1 MDWTGPLAPGQ
12 FWGKLDRSDKTLPPR
27 AWHPLEDHCV
37 DVACCAEALLTRT
50 LLGDRLATLG
60 GQASLHP
67 AQIAR
72 LCVLAGMHDLGKFNH
87 GFQAKDGRGGPTAGH
102 VSEGVSLVYSA
113 RRTAAY
119 QDALNLGLLGS
130 WGQSVGQNASLQ
142 LLIAS
147 VSHHGRPGQLEPH
160 GAVDS
165 LWRERAGHAP
175 LVALR
180 RLTERLL
187 QMFPDALADN
197 VPPLPSAPA
206 FQHAFMGLMT
216 LADWLGSDRREFV
229 YSREGDPPREVFAR
243 PTAARLL
250 LRSGLDGAS
259 ARARLGGVAPDFTRL
274 TRRGFPPRPLQT
286 TVLNLPL
293 PDGPSLTLIEAETG
307 SGKTEAALAR
317 FFALYAAGR
326 VDGMFFA
333 VPTRAAAAQ
342 LHRRVFEA
350 VAGTL
355 GEDEVAPPVV
365 LAVPGYLRVDGDE
378 GRRGLA
384 AFEVL
389 WTDDPTDAN
398 APRRWAAE
406 NSKRFLAGAVVVG
419 TVDQALLGALAV
431 NHSHLRAT
439 SLLRQLLVVDEVH
452 ASDPYMTRLLRTL
465 LRRQRE
471 AGGHAL
477 LMSATYA
484 DEARA
489 ILMDEPAAPN
499 LAAAVAAPFPRVSER
514 VGAQRIDHVVQGSAR
529 EKRVSW
535 SLQPVMPAPEAVVEQ
550 ALDAAQQG
558 ARVIVLRNTV
568 RDALLTQAALEAQAA
583 ALGVPEALLFSCEG
597 RLCPHHGRFAPED
610 RRRLDLALERRF
622 EAPGGLVVVST
633 QTLEQSLDIDADL
646 LITDLCPIDVLLQ
659 RVGRLHRHA
668 RARPAGFEEARCVV
682 LTPPEPDSLLT
693 IIRRGGDGKGP
704 YGWGTVYSNLLAL
717 QSTWAL
723 LRARPVA
730 RVPAENRALV
740 EGALHSEVYRA
751 LLEEDPR
758 WAAHRERLM
767 GRAMAERVQAD
778 LNLSR
783 WEANVTDQSA
793 LFPDDGRKL
802 PTRLGEEG
810 RRLRLTPPARS
821 PFGATL
827 TEINLPAHQSQDVPG
842 DVEAVTITQDVEG
855 FTFEAGR
862 PWRYTRRGLER
873 VIA

>member
-1 MDWTGPLAPGQ
+1 MGL
-12 FWGKLDRSDKTLPPR
+12 
-27 AWHPLEDHCV
+27 
-37 DVACCAEALLTRT
+37 
-50 LLGDRLATLG
+50 
-60 GQASLHP
+60 
-67 AQIAR
+67 
-72 LCVLAGMHDLGKFNH
+72 
-87 GFQAKDGRGGPTAGH
+87 RG
-102 VSEGVSLVYSA
+102 
-113 RRTAAY
+113 
-119 QDALNLGLLGS
+119 
-130 WGQSVGQNASLQ
+130 
-142 LLIAS
+142 
-147 VSHHGRPGQLEPH
+147 
-160 GAVDS
+160 
-165 LWRERAGHAP
+165 
-175 LVALR
+175 
-180 RLTERLL
+180 LTERLL
-187 QMFPDALADN
+187 QIFPDALADDA
-197 VPPLPSAPA
+197 PLLPSAPA

-216 LADWLGSDRREFV
+216 LADWLGSDRRVFE
-229 YSREGDPPREVFAR
+229 YSQAGAPRREVFAR
-243 PTAARLL
+243 PAAARLL
-250 LRSGLDGAS
+250 LASGLDGAS

-274 TRRGFPPRPLQT
+274 TRRGFSPRALQT

-317 FFALYAAGR
+317 FFALYAAGL

-350 VAGTL
+350 VESAL
-355 GEDEVAPPVV
+355 GSDDVAPPVV

-389 WTDDPTDAN
+389 WTDDPTDKRAH
-398 APRRWAAE
+398 RRWAAE

-452 ASDPYMTRLLRTL
+452 ASDPYMTALLRAL
-465 LRRQRE
+465 LRRQRA

-489 ILMDEPAAPN
+489 VLMDEAAAPT
-499 LAAAVAAPFPRVSER
+499 LADAVAAPFPRVSER
-514 VGAQRIDHVVQGSAR
+514 IGARRVDHVVEGDAR
-529 EKRVSW
+529 EKRVAW
-535 SLQPVMPAPEAVVEQ
+535 TLAPVPDDCDALADD
-550 ALDAAQQG
+550 ALDAALGG

-568 RDALLTQAALEAQAA
+568 RDALATQAAVERRAA
-583 ALGVPEALLFSCEG
+583 ARGVPTSLLFACEG
-597 RLCPHHGRFAPED
+597 LLCPHHGRYAPED
-610 RRRLDLALERRF
+610 RRRLDAALERRF

-668 RARPAGFEEARCVV
+668 RPRPQGFEEARCVV
-682 LTPPEPDSLLT
+682 LTPAAPDDLLT
-693 IIRRGGDGKGP
+693 LIRRGGEGKGP
-704 YGWGTVYSNLLAL
+704 NGWGTVYDNLLGL

-730 RVPAENRALV
+730 RIPAENRALV
-740 EGALHSEVYRA
+740 EGALHSQAYRA
-751 LLEEDPR
+751 LLDADPR
-758 WAAHRERLM
+758 WAEHAEHLM

-778 LNLSR
+778 LNLAR
-783 WEANVTDQSA
+783 WEADVTDQRA
-793 LFPDDGRKL
+793 RFPDDGRKL

-810 RRLRLTPPARS
+810 RRLGLNPPARS
-821 PFGATL
+821 PFGVML
-827 TEINLPAHQSQDVPG
+827 TQLTLPAHQSKDLPSE
-842 DVEAVTITQDVEG
+842 VEEVTVTAEGEG
-855 FTFEAGR
+855 FSFEAGR
-862 PWRYTRRGLER
+862 IWRYTRWGLER
-873 VIA
+873 VEG